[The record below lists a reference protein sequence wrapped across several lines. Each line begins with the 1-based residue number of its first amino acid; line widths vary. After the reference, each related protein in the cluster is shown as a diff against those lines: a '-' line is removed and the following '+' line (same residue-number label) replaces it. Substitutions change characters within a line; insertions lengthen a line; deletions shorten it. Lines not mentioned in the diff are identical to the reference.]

1 MLSTMRNTG
10 LLSVKGK
17 KQLNAFHYLT
27 KLNLSKRLSVSAI
40 LLWLMICYGSQARA
54 QGSAYTFSHLD
65 RTDGLASNHVSA
77 LLQDSK
83 GFIWIASTALQR
95 YDGINLVTIAS
106 FDKVPGSIYYDDIC
120 LCEDNKGRI
129 WMGAPDNIRYYDPT
143 TATVSVLKI
152 DIPPSIQGSLNCS
165 RIIQDHAG
173 IIWVTTQE
181 GLLQYDDASHRF
193 IKPAHVPEHIRKDL
207 YSTIIEDK
215 KGNLWIS
222 GRGGIYKL
230 DPSRSHLYHAD
241 NNPEHDPLLNIRSSV
256 KRFYIDKQQRIWIAA
271 REGDSLYQY
280 FPDTHKIKAFSFS
293 LPFSEGNMVTDII
306 ADRNLNIW
314 VSTELGGIYRYNEI
328 TGKFSTNIKSNN
340 EDDQSLHYDF
350 EVNCFLNDRNGR
362 LWVGTDLGVNIL
374 SMPDNSFRMMD
385 NRTVFKGSDGRL
397 PRAEVTGLF
406 QDSHGNI
413 YAGYWGRGFAWL
425 NPSLE
430 LLGQYLHD
438 AKSPA
443 YQLPEERSLVWS
455 FAELKDGTILIGQE
469 NGRLSIFDPSKGKF
483 IRHYHS
489 QVFGEQTLMVMKP
502 EADTAVWIGLYKRG
516 LVRWDIRNDRFIAYP
531 ALLEHANRPVT
542 VMDIEKQHDSL
553 LWIATSDAGL
563 LRFNKPAGVVTHSNV
578 FVHDKLTISNITCI
592 ETLDDTTLVAG
603 TDHGLWIYNTKN
615 GQARPLMINGALFDE
630 WVLNLQLNGHTGV
643 WFSTQYGFYRF
654 NRQLGTIETFVQT
667 GDIIDNNRKVRR
679 SVSQLRDGR
688 LMVGASDHFVIFDP
702 DALQV
707 APPPPDVTILSF
719 RAMDSVINIGA
730 ERGKYSPVT
739 LMHRQN
745 FISIEFKSLLY
756 HHEAVGYLYQMEGVD
771 EEWVKAGGL
780 LVARYTN
787 LPPGSYRFKVRSVNP
802 AGTFSAGITTL
813 TINILPAFWQ
823 TAWFRILCVLL
834 IIILIY
840 IYFRLRVNAVKKEA
854 RRRTAIQQQIAQLE
868 MKALRAQMN
877 PHFIFNALNSIQTF
891 MMKREIE
898 QALSYLSRFA
908 RLIRNVLDN
917 SQLNSIPIS
926 NELKMMENYLEL
938 EKLRFGDQFTYTITV
953 DDELDADFTDIPTMI
968 LQPFVE
974 NAIWH
979 GLLHKKGDGRLS
991 ITFHQ
996 REGSLVCIIED
1007 NGIGREKAA
1016 AQRQQGSEHH
1026 SRGLQITRDRL
1037 ALYNRRFNLDATFDI
1052 EDLYDAM
1059 GQPCGT
1065 RVTIWFP
1072 FSEV

>member
-1 MLSTMRNTG
+1 
-10 LLSVKGK
+10 V
-17 KQLNAFHYLT
+17 
-27 KLNLSKRLSVSAI
+27 
-40 LLWLMICYGSQARA
+40 
-54 QGSAYTFSHLD
+54 YTFSHLD

-77 LLQDSK
+77 ILQDSK

-129 WMGAPDNIRYYDPT
+129 WMGAPDNIRYYDPA
-143 TATVSVLKI
+143 TASVAVLKI
-152 DIPPSIQGSLNCS
+152 DILPSLHGSISCS

-173 IIWVTTQE
+173 VIWATTQE
-181 GLLQYDDASHRF
+181 GLLQYDDVHNRF
-193 IKPAHVPEHIRKDL
+193 VKPAGIPEAIRRDL
-207 YSTIIEDK
+207 HSTIIEDK

-222 GRGGIYKL
+222 GRNGIYKF
-230 DPSRSHLYHAD
+230 DPSRKHLYHSG
-241 NNPEHDPLLNIRSSV
+241 NNPEHDPLLAMKSSV
-256 KRFYIDKQQRIWIAA
+256 KRFYIDRQQRIWVAA
-271 REGDSLYQY
+271 RGGDSLYQY
-280 FPDTHKIKAFSFS
+280 LPDTRQLNAFSFS
-293 LPFSEGNMVTDII
+293 TAFSNGNMVTDII
-306 ADRNLNIW
+306 ADRDLNIW
-314 VSTELGGIYRYNEI
+314 IATENGGIFRYNER
-328 TGKFSTNIKSNN
+328 TGKFHTNIRANN
-340 EDDQSLHYDF
+340 EDDQDLHYDF

-374 SMPDNSFRMMD
+374 SVPDNSFRMMD
-385 NRTVFKGSDGRL
+385 HRTVFKDTDGKL

-413 YAGYWGRGFAWL
+413 YAGYWGRGFCWF

-455 FAELKDGTILIGQE
+455 FAELKDGRVLVGQE
-469 NGRLSIFDPSKGKF
+469 NGMLSVFDPHKGRF
-483 IRHYHS
+483 LRHYQS
-489 QVFGEQTLMVMKP
+489 PLFGEQTLMTLSP
-502 EADTAVWIGLYKRG
+502 EGDSSVWIGLYKRG
-516 LVRWDIRNDRFIAYP
+516 LVRWNTRADSFVAYP
-531 ALLEHANRPVT
+531 GLLEYVNRPIT
-542 VMDIEKQHDSL
+542 VMDIARCQDSL

-563 LRFNKPAGVVTHSNV
+563 IRFNTHTGKVSGSKIFTHN
-578 FVHDKLTISNITCI
+578 KLTVSNITCI
-592 ETLDDTTLVAG
+592 EFLDDSTLIAG
-603 TDHGLWIYNTKN
+603 TDHGLWIYNTQK
-615 GQARPLMINGALFDE
+615 GIARPLTINGALFDE
-630 WVLNLQLNGHTGV
+630 WVLNLQVNGIMGV
-643 WFSTQYGFYRF
+643 WFSTQFGFYHF
-654 NRQLGTIETFVQT
+654 NRYQGAIETFVQT
-667 GDIIDNNRKVRR
+667 GEIIDNNRKVRR
-679 SVSQLRDGR
+679 SVSMLHDGR

-702 DALQV
+702 AALQV

-719 RAMDSVINIGA
+719 RAMDSVINLGV
-730 ERGKYSPVT
+730 EKSRYLPVT
-739 LMHRQN
+739 LSHRQN

-787 LPPGSYRFKVRSVNP
+787 LPPGSYLFKVRSVNP
-802 AGTFSAGITTL
+802 AGTFSSGITTL

-823 TAWFRILCVLL
+823 TALFRICCVLL
-834 IIILIY
+834 IIVLVY
-840 IYFRLRVNAVKKEA
+840 IYFKLRVNAVKKEA
-854 RRRTAIQQQIAQLE
+854 RRRNAIQQQIAQLE

-891 MMKREIE
+891 MMKRETE

-926 NELKMMENYLEL
+926 NELRMMENYLEL
-938 EKLRFGDQFTYTITV
+938 EKLRFGDQFTYEIKV
-953 DDELDADFTDIPTMI
+953 DDQLDPDFTEIPTMI

-991 ITFHQ
+991 IAFHE
-996 REGSLVCIIED
+996 RAGSLLCVIED
-1007 NGIGREKAA
+1007 NGVGRERAV
-1016 AQRQQGSEHH
+1016 AQRQQGNEHH

-1037 ALYNRRFNLDATFDI
+1037 ALYNRRFNLDDTFEI
-1052 EDLYDAM
+1052 EDLYDDA
-1059 GQPCGT
+1059 GQPAGT
-1065 RVTIWFP
+1065 RVNVWFP
-1072 FSEV
+1072 LSEV